1 MLDTKKMEAR
11 RKALGLS
18 QEEAAS
24 RAGLATR
31 QQWNNIVSG
40 RRSNV
45 TMETLDKIAEALNCN
60 SRELIK
66 TPPVRACRE

>member
-18 QEEAAS
+18 QEEAAT

-31 QQWNNIVSG
+31 QQWSAIVRG
-40 RRSNV
+40 HRANV
-45 TMETLDKIAEALNCN
+45 TMETLDKIAGALKCD
-60 SRELIK
+60 SRDLVK
-66 TPPVRACRE
+66 PPAGT